1 MAISTAVKPIR
12 GEDPVNKVAKTVTIA
27 DPPITNITGG
37 CVHPSSTR
45 SQKPLRQKGED
56 KKSILIRRESLNT
69 ASEHQYKSTSNSTN
83 HHEIKKALPRRHS
96 ADTDCSNTTRPIA
109 KSKPLSKTTDSVG
122 HLKHR
127 EKPKTGLTNKN
138 KGKNCKSQ
146 FQKPANLKGSIA
158 KTPILQSSFQNT
170 KTGKASGKQLHPNF
184 LSGDGSGPNVVG
196 SNNSNYFKT
205 NSALNVTSTSNSG
218 KVSLV

>member
-1 MAISTAVKPIR
+1 MAISTAVKPVR
-12 GEDPVNKVAKTVTIA
+12 CEDPVNKASKTVTIA
-27 DPPITNITGG
+27 DPPITNGTCG
-37 CVHPSSTR
+37 CVHPSNTR
-45 SQKPLRQKGED
+45 PQKPLKHGED

-69 ASEHQYKSTSNSTN
+69 TSEQQYKSTSNSSN

-96 ADTDCSNTTRPIA
+96 ADTDCSSTTRPIA
-109 KSKPLSKTTDSVG
+109 KSKPLSKTTDSMG

-184 LSGDGSGPNVVG
+184 VSGDGSGPNVVG
-196 SNNSNYFKT
+196 TSNTNYFKT